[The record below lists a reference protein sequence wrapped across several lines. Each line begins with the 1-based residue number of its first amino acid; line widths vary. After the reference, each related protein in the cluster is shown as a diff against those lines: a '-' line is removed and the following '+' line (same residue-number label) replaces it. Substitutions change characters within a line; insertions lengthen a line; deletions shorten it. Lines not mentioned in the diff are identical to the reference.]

1 MSESALRKSV
11 QSLLM
16 PLIILSILNVAYTI
30 LVVVVLQSWLLTWH
44 LDGRFPFDIIPL
56 WAFCLVSIGAGFLS
70 LRYYRRAPNQPKF
83 GRDKFNM
90 ILIYA
95 TMGSIIWI
103 FVAIMLIHTY
113 YIGDFNVGNVLLAII
128 SGKAP
133 LPFVELPLQSVD
145 VFPTLGDSIF
155 IAYSL
160 SFVFL
165 YSASWRGI
173 KAYDST
179 SKSSRTRLN

>member
-1 MSESALRKSV
+1 M
-11 QSLLM
+11 
-16 PLIILSILNVAYTI
+16 LNVAYAM
-30 LVVVVLQSWLLTWH
+30 LVVVVFQSWLLTWH
-44 LDGRFPFDIIPL
+44 LDRTFPFNMIPM
-56 WAFCLVSIGAGFLS
+56 WAFCLISTVAGFLS

-83 GRDKFNM
+83 GYDKFN
-90 ILIYA
+90 IYLIYA

-103 FVAIMLIHTY
+103 VVAVMLIHTY
-113 YIGDFNVGNVLLAII
+113 YIGDFNIGNVILAII

-155 IAYSL
+155 IAYLL

-165 YSASWRGI
+165 YLASWRGI
-173 KAYDST
+173 KARAHDCLPQ
-179 SKSSRTRLN
+179 SSRNQPA